1 MSITVADISTM
12 LSQRT
17 HQLVRELLPRG
28 VREGS
33 EWCVGSCAGEPG
45 RSMKIHLQ
53 GGKAGVWKDFSSGET
68 GDALELVAAVLFH
81 GNKTD
86 AIKWAR
92 SWLGL
97 DGLDPARLA
106 QRRREAEHAARKS
119 EADAILRADKMRK
132 IAQGLWLGA
141 RSDIVNSPVMSYLMG
156 RCIDVRL
163 LPRVPGSLRFAP
175 KCWNKELK
183 AEVPAM
189 VAQISNGAG
198 EHIATHRTYLA
209 AYAVD
214 DRDCSAPLA
223 QAATAAGCNIVWRKD
238 KRLMDSKLS
247 LGSFRGGFITLNRG
261 ASNKPIAK
269 APQGDRVI
277 LCEGIEDGLTLALA
291 CPEHRVLA
299 GVSLGNFMNVDLPP
313 AIQDV
318 TIAADNDGEN
328 AQAQAAL
335 GKAVAR
341 FQAEGRTVRIARS
354 DVGKDFNDQLQAR
367 HAAGGGDTGLSI
379 APVLFSSP
387 NAEGAI

>member
-1 MSITVADISTM
+1 MQVTVADISTM

-81 GNKTD
+81 GDKTN
-86 AIKWAR
+86 AIKWSR

-106 QRRREAEHAARKS
+106 QRRREAEQAARKAD
-119 EADAILRADKMRK
+119 ADAILKADKMRRM
-132 IAQGLWLGA
+132 AQGLWLGA
-141 RSDIVNSPVMSYLMG
+141 RSDILNSPVASYLGG
-156 RCIDVRL
+156 RCIDIRL
-163 LPRVPGSLRFAP
+163 LPRVPGSLRYTD

-198 EHIATHRTYLA
+198 EHIATHRTY
-209 AYAVD
+209 
-214 DRDCSAPLA
+214 
-223 QAATAAGCNIVWRKD
+223 IVRGEDGIWRKD
-238 KRLMDSKLS
+238 KRLKDSKLS

-269 APQGDRVI
+269 APAGDRLI

-299 GVSLGNFMNVDLPP
+299 GVSLGNFMNIDLPS
-313 AIQDV
+313 AIQDII
-318 TIAADNDGEN
+318 IAADNDGEN
-328 AQAQAAL
+328 AQARAAL
-335 GKAVAR
+335 DKAIAR
-341 FQAEGRTVRIARS
+341 FQAQGRRVAVARS
-354 DVGKDFNDQLQAR
+354 EVGKDFNDQLQAR
-367 HAAGGGDTGLSI
+367 S
-379 APVLFSSP
+379 APVLFSFSD
-387 NAEGAI
+387 AGAVS